1 MNYQPS
7 ITEEAG
13 EPAGYKDE
21 LLIEGVNPDYVWY
34 EADIIYRDL
43 IERYEPIA
51 YRFAKLVKTIQERHA
66 ENVKLALHLSDENKM
81 LKDLLK
87 QLGMRPATRKEKITN
102 PGVYWVLD
110 TNEEKKE

>member
-13 EPAGYKDE
+13 EPAGYKDS
-21 LLIEGVNPDYVWY
+21 LSVEGVNADYLWY
-34 EADIIYRDL
+34 ETEILRKDVQGLLHRL
-43 IERYEPIA
+43 EK
-51 YRFAKLVKTIQERHA
+51 FSKTVAERHA
-66 ENVKLALHLSDENKM
+66 ESLKLTLHLSDENRM

>member
-13 EPAGYKDE
+13 EPAGYKDSV
-21 LLIEGVNPDYVWY
+21 LIEGVTPNHIWY
-34 EADIIYRDL
+34 ESEILRKDMQSWST
-43 IERYEPIA
+43 
-51 YRFAKLVKTIQERHA
+51 RFEKLVRVMGERHA
-66 ENVKLALHLSDENKM
+66 ENLKLTLHLYNENQM

-87 QLGMRPATRKEKITN
+87 QLGMRPATREEKITN
-102 PGVYWVLD
+102 PGVYWVPD

>member
-1 MNYQPS
+1 MNPQPS

-13 EPAGYKDE
+13 KPADYKDS
-21 LLIEGVNPDYVWY
+21 LSVEGVNPDYLWY
-34 EADIIYRDL
+34 ETEILRKDVQGLLHR
-43 IERYEPIA
+43 IEK
-51 YRFAKLVKTIQERHA
+51 FSKTVAERHA
-66 ENVKLALHLSDENKM
+66 ENLNLTLHLSDENRM

-87 QLGMRPATRKEKITN
+87 QLGMRPATRKEKIAN